1 MMRIP
6 MRRISELT
14 LGVFASVALTTTAS
28 AVVVINNSQNIA
40 PAGGAVHAVHD
51 PASAGT
57 PTLLSASSSDLA
69 QGLTAAVTYTGG
81 TGNVQIEMAAGV
93 SAFTNGS
100 ITTVYNE
107 SGPNGNAIDHAA
119 YGAVH
124 GTTTINSFVTFNLG
138 ALYDL
143 TRVDVFLGWPDS
155 GRDDS
160 SFILR
165 ASTDGVNYANLA
177 TYTKGP
183 DNTGA
188 ITTPVTNLHSVVDSL
203 GADMAP
209 AIQYVQ
215 LQFTDADNGYA
226 GLAEVDIFGET
237 PTFDIA
243 DVNRDGDVDI
253 DDFYVISNNFLKVPS
268 ALGLDGDIVADN
280 FVDAA
285 DFRLW
290 KNSVSPGLLAQI
302 NGSNVPEPAT
312 VVTLA
317 VAAGLGLVVRRYRQA

>member
-6 MRRISELT
+6 MRRISEVT
-14 LGVFASVALTTTAS
+14 LGVFATVALTTGANG
-28 AVVVINNSQNIA
+28 VVVINNSQNIA
-40 PAGGAVHAVHD
+40 PAGGAVHAPHD
-51 PASAGT
+51 PASSGT
-57 PTLLSASSSDLA
+57 PNLLSASSSDLA
-69 QGLTAAVTYTGG
+69 HGLVGTITYTGG
-81 TGNVQIEMAAGV
+81 VGNVMNEQSAGPV
-93 SAFTNGS
+93 AWTNGS
-100 ITTVYNE
+100 LATVYNQTGGE
-107 SGPNGNAIDHAA
+107 GDAIDHAA
-119 YGAVH
+119 YGVVTA
-124 GTTTINSFVTFNLG
+124 TASINSFVTFNLG
-138 ALYDL
+138 SLFDL
-143 TRVDVFLGWPDS
+143 TRVDVFLGWNDS
-155 GRDDS
+155 GRDDA

-188 ITTPVTNLHSVVDSL
+188 ITTPVTNLHSIVDSM
-203 GADMAP
+203 GADLVP

-226 GLAEVDIFGET
+226 GLVEVDVFGEA

-243 DVNRDGDVDI
+243 DANRDGDVDI
-253 DDFYVISNNFLKVPS
+253 DDFYLISNNFLKVPS

-302 NGSNVPEPAT
+302 NGGTVPEPAT

-317 VAAGLGLVVRRYRQA
+317 VAAALGLAVRRCRQA